1 MIKLME
7 VDFCSIGGWC
17 YSEWWLWDLRTIA
30 EFQENEMFQGYF
42 KTLRM
47 GIKTLRLLVVEHGVV
62 VITADSQSKSSQIES
77 YG

>member
-1 MIKLME
+1 
-7 VDFCSIGGWC
+7 
-17 YSEWWLWDLRTIA
+17 
-30 EFQENEMFQGYF
+30 MFQGYF